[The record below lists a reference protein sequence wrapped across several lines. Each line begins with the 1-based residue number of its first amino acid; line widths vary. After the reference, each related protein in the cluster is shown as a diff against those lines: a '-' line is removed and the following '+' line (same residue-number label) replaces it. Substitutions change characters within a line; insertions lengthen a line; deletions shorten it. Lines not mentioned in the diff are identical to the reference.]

1 MPAAELANTRERLSH
16 FRTQMAAL
24 FETHDLLIAPCAPI
38 SELRAGEDHTES
50 RRAIL
55 RYTTPASLAGLPA
68 ITIPGKP
75 HGTGT
80 QLLAAPNNDAVLT
93 AFASQLTT

>member
-1 MPAAELANTRERLSH
+1 MPAAELANTRERLTH
-16 FRTQMAAL
+16 FRTQMQSL
-24 FETHDLLIAPCAPI
+24 FEAQDFLLAPCAPI
-38 SELRAGEDHTES
+38 HQLRAGADHTES

-80 QLLAAPNNDAVLT
+80 QLLAAPNNDAVLA